1 MYYGVDLFWD
11 ELRFGLELFERPLVE
26 WVGFEK
32 VVDVVVVAV
41 AAEDVAVVENIV
53 AVEML

>member
-41 AAEDVAVVENIV
+41 AAEDVAVVENVV